1 MCSNTGKVRAVGYDL
16 ADPGVIPTLELR
28 NITVQAFY
36 KEKISESK
44 TTFTHNKF
52 CACTCV
58 YDSLLMYRN
67 LFVW

>member
-1 MCSNTGKVRAVGYDL
+1 MSAVGYDL

-44 TTFTHNKF
+44 TAIMSLDIMCVCMSNCTFCGMSIKSTIKIM
-52 CACTCV
+52 A
-58 YDSLLMYRN
+58 L
-67 LFVW
+67 